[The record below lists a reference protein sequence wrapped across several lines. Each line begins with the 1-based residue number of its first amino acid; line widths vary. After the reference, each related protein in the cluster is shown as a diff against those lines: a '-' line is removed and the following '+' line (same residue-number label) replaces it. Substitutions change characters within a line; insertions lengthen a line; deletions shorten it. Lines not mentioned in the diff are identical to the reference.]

1 MKAEIFLGQD
11 PVYKTSLQF
20 SDAGMRPGTRMGICT
35 LEDYYLLVSGQAI
48 VMETQ
53 RNKVCG
59 ADIHKKFLVATILS
73 RDNTKITERFG
84 MTLDDLLKF
93 KSWVIEN
100 QCEQVAVESTG
111 VYWIPLH
118 AVLDGSVDLIVANA
132 YKIKHIPG
140 RKSDLI
146 DSEWLA
152 ELCLNGMIEPSRIFP
167 KEDREL
173 RRLTRAREGYVND
186 MTREKN
192 RIHHALESCGIKL
205 SSVLADVFGKSGR
218 YLLNC
223 LLNGVELEEMI
234 KGIPVKSIRQKAD
247 LIREAVRGSLE
258 TTQII
263 LIRGGLEQI
272 GSIQRRIDELD
283 SEIKNRIASRGEDL
297 RIAMS
302 IPGIGF
308 TSAVTILAE
317 IGNFKDFSKAEQLAA
332 WAGLVPAVYQSAN
345 KLVTGSITKHG
356 SRHIRWILVEV
367 AQAIARSNRSKLK
380 RFFRRVQ
387 AKKGYNVAAVALA
400 RKVLCILFHLLMNR
414 EVYQEDDVIKT
425 KSVGIDTAPLSK
437 KIGFEEMIRVLA
449 QAGYEIR
456 KTNLDAGG

>member
-1 MKAEIFLGQD
+1 ME
-11 PVYKTSLQF
+11 LQK
-20 SDAGMRPGTRMGICT
+20 
-35 LEDYYLLVSGQAI
+35 
-48 VMETQ
+48 
-53 RNKVCG
+53 NKVCG

-73 RDNTKITERFG
+73 RDSTKITQRFG

-111 VYWIPLH
+111 VYWIPIH
-118 AVLDGSVDLIVANA
+118 AVLEDAVDLIVANA

-146 DSEWLA
+146 DSEWIA

-173 RRLTRAREGYVND
+173 RRLTRAREGYVTE

-192 RIHHALESCGIKL
+192 KIHHALESCGIKL

-218 YLLNC
+218 YLLSC
-223 LLNGVELEEMI
+223 LLEGVELEEMI
-234 KGIPVKSIRQKAD
+234 KGIPVKSIRNKAD
-247 LIREAVRGSLE
+247 QIREAVRGSLE

-263 LIRGGLEQI
+263 LIKGGLELI

-283 SEIKNRIASRGEDL
+283 REIKTRMASREEDL

-317 IGNFKDFSKAEQLAA
+317 IGDFKDFAKAEQLAA
-332 WAGLVPAVYQSAN
+332 WSGLVPAVYQSAD

-367 AQAIARSNRSKLK
+367 AQAIARTNKSKLK

-400 RKVLCILFHLLMNR
+400 RKVLCILFHLLINR
-414 EVYQEDDVIKT
+414 EMYQEDNVIKT
-425 KSVGIDTAPLSK
+425 KLVDIDISPSSTKL
-437 KIGFEEMIRVLA
+437 GFNEMIRVLA
-449 QAGYEIR
+449 KAGYEIR
-456 KTNLDAGG
+456 RTNLGTGG

>member
-1 MKAEIFLGQD
+1 LRIF
-11 PVYKTSLQF
+11 
-20 SDAGMRPGTRMGICT
+20 
-35 LEDYYLLVSGQAI
+35 YLPISGQAI
-48 VMETQ
+48 VMEKQ

-59 ADIHKKFLVATILS
+59 ADIHKKFLVATIIS
-73 RDNTKITERFG
+73 RDGIKITKRFG
-84 MTLDDLLKF
+84 MTLEDLLEF
-93 KSWVIEN
+93 KSWVVEN

-111 VYWIPLH
+111 VYWIPIH
-118 AVLDGSVDLIVANA
+118 AVLEDAVDLIVANA

-146 DSEWLA
+146 DSEWIA

-173 RRLTRAREGYVND
+173 RRLTRAREGYVTD

-218 YLLNC
+218 YLLQS
-223 LLNGVELEEMI
+223 LLDGVELEEMI
-234 KGIPVKSIRQKAD
+234 KGIPVKSIRKKAD
-247 LIREAVRGSLE
+247 QIREAVRGSLE

-263 LIRGGLEQI
+263 LIKGGLEQI
-272 GSIQRRIDELD
+272 ESIQRRIDELEG
-283 SEIKNRIASRGEDL
+283 EIKNRIASRREDL
-297 RIAMS
+297 KIAMS

-317 IGNFKDFSKAEQLAA
+317 IGDFKDFAKAEQLAA
-332 WAGLVPAVYQSAN
+332 WAGLVPAVYQSAD

-356 SRHIRWILVEV
+356 SKHIRWILVEV
-367 AQAIARSNRSKLK
+367 AQAIARTNKSELK

-400 RKVLCILFHLLMNR
+400 RKVLCILYHLLMNR
-414 EVYQEDDVIKT
+414 EMYQEDEVIKT
-425 KSVGIDTAPLSK
+425 KSIGIDPSSSPTK
-437 KIGFEEMIRVLA
+437 MGFEEMIQVLVK
-449 QAGYEIR
+449 AGYEIR
-456 KTNLDAGG
+456 KISSGTGG

>member
-1 MKAEIFLGQD
+1 
-11 PVYKTSLQF
+11 
-20 SDAGMRPGTRMGICT
+20 
-35 LEDYYLLVSGQAI
+35 
-48 VMETQ
+48 MEKQ

-59 ADIHKKFLVATILS
+59 ADIHKKFLVATIIS
-73 RDNTKITERFG
+73 RDGIKMTKRFG
-84 MTLDDLLKF
+84 MTLEDLLEF
-93 KSWVIEN
+93 KSWVVEN

-111 VYWIPLH
+111 VYWIPIH
-118 AVLDGSVDLIVANA
+118 AVLEDAVDLIVANA

-146 DSEWLA
+146 DSEWIA

-173 RRLTRAREGYVND
+173 RRLTRAREGYVTD

-218 YLLNC
+218 YLLNS
-223 LLNGVELEEMI
+223 LLDGVELEEMI
-234 KGIPVKSIRQKAD
+234 KGIPVKSIRKKAD
-247 LIREAVRGSLE
+247 QIREAVRGSLE

-272 GSIQRRIDELD
+272 ESIQRRIDELEG
-283 SEIKNRIASRGEDL
+283 EIKNRIASRREDL
-297 RIAMS
+297 KIAMS

-317 IGNFKDFSKAEQLAA
+317 IGDFKDFAKAEQLAA
-332 WAGLVPAVYQSAN
+332 WAGLVPAVYQSAD

-356 SRHIRWILVEV
+356 SKHIRWILVEV
-367 AQAIARSNRSKLK
+367 AQAIARTNKSELK

-400 RKVLCILFHLLMNR
+400 RKVLCILYHLLMNR
-414 EVYQEDDVIKT
+414 EMYQENEVIKT
-425 KSVGIDTAPLSK
+425 KSIGIDSSSLPTK
-437 KIGFEEMIRVLA
+437 MGFEEMIQVLVK
-449 QAGYEIR
+449 AGYEIR
-456 KTNLDAGG
+456 KTSSSTGG

>member
-1 MKAEIFLGQD
+1 MPEC
-11 PVYKTSLQF
+11 V
-20 SDAGMRPGTRMGICT
+20 
-35 LEDYYLLVSGQAI
+35 LERVWEYAPFEEFHLPISGQAI
-48 VMETQ
+48 VMELQ

-73 RDNTKITERFG
+73 RDSTKITQRFG

-111 VYWIPLH
+111 VYWIPIH
-118 AVLDGSVDLIVANA
+118 AVLEDAVDLIVANA
-132 YKIKHIPG
+132 YKIKHMPG

-146 DSEWLA
+146 DSEWIA

-173 RRLTRAREGYVND
+173 RRLTRAREGYVTD
-186 MTREKN
+186 KTREKN
-192 RIHHALESCGIKL
+192 KIHHALESCGIKL

-223 LLNGVELEEMI
+223 LLDGVELEEMI
-234 KGIPVKSIRQKAD
+234 KGIPVKSIRNKAD
-247 LIREAVRGSLE
+247 QIREAVRGSLE

-263 LIRGGLEQI
+263 LIRGGLELI

-283 SEIKNRIASRGEDL
+283 REIKNRIASREEDL

-317 IGNFKDFSKAEQLAA
+317 IGDFKDFAKAEQLAA
-332 WAGLVPAVYQSAN
+332 WSGLVPAVYQSAD

-367 AQAIARSNRSKLK
+367 AQAIARTNKSKLK

-400 RKVLCILFHLLMNR
+400 RKVLCILYHLLMNR
-414 EVYQEDDVIKT
+414 EMYQEDDIIKT
-425 KSVGIDTAPLSK
+425 KSIDINLPSLPTKL
-437 KIGFEEMIRVLA
+437 GFEEMIRVLA
-449 QAGYEIR
+449 KAGYEIR
-456 KTNLDAGG
+456 KTTSGTGG

>member
-1 MKAEIFLGQD
+1 MPEC
-11 PVYKTSLQF
+11 V
-20 SDAGMRPGTRMGICT
+20 
-35 LEDYYLLVSGQAI
+35 LERVWEYAPFKEFHLPISGQAI
-48 VMETQ
+48 VMELQ

-73 RDNTKITERFG
+73 RDSTKITQRFG

-111 VYWIPLH
+111 VYWIPIH
-118 AVLDGSVDLIVANA
+118 AVLEDAVDLIVANA
-132 YKIKHIPG
+132 YKIKHMPG

-146 DSEWLA
+146 DSEWIA

-173 RRLTRAREGYVND
+173 RRLTRAREGYVTD
-186 MTREKN
+186 KTREKN
-192 RIHHALESCGIKL
+192 KIHHALESCGIKL

-223 LLNGVELEEMI
+223 LLDGVELEEMI
-234 KGIPVKSIRQKAD
+234 KGIPVKSIRNKAD

-263 LIRGGLEQI
+263 LIKGGLELI

-283 SEIKNRIASRGEDL
+283 REIKNRIASREEDL

-317 IGNFKDFSKAEQLAA
+317 IGDFKDFAKAEQLAA
-332 WAGLVPAVYQSAN
+332 WSGLVPAVYQSAD

-367 AQAIARSNRSKLK
+367 AQAIARTNKSKLK

-400 RKVLCILFHLLMNR
+400 RKVLCILYHLLMNR
-414 EVYQEDDVIKT
+414 EMYQEDDVIKT
-425 KSVGIDTAPLSK
+425 KSIDINLPSLPTKL
-437 KIGFEEMIRVLA
+437 GFEEMIRVLA
-449 QAGYEIR
+449 KAGYEIR
-456 KTNLDAGG
+456 KTTSGTGG